1 MTPLLWAQMIGLL
14 ICVAL
19 SSFFSAS
26 ETAFMAVKRSRLK
39 TMQQNG
45 DERAGIAYDLTEDYD
60 RLLTTVLV
68 GNNIVNIA
76 GTAIA
81 TVFFTSIIGNAGAT
95 VSTVVMTILIL
106 LIGEVA
112 PKMLAK
118 QAPENLSIRVAR
130 PMKMIQTLLTPVNG
144 LFGLWR
150 NFVRRV
156 FNPEKDETPIEE
168 EIITMVDEAQT
179 EGGMDEHEGE
189 LIRSAVEFND
199 SDALDIMTPRVDV
212 EALEDTATMEEAE
225 ELFRKSGYSR
235 LPVYHEDM
243 DHIVGILH
251 EKDFY
256 RARHAGVQGI
266 LRIMVPP
273 VYASATLELSRLL
286 KLFQNTR
293 THLVVVLDE
302 FGGTEGIVTLE
313 DVLEELVGEIYDE
326 HDDVTEDVVT
336 LEDGSIQVNGGL
348 PLQELC
354 DILNIENTFEA
365 DTVGGWAAEV
375 LGQIPTIGMEFDAGL
390 IHGTVTGMDR
400 RRVTS
405 VRVEKKAIEEKERV
419 KQHVENKES

>member
-1 MTPLLWAQMIGLL
+1 MIGLL

>member
-1 MTPLLWAQMIGLL
+1 MTPLLWTQAAGLL

-19 SSFFSAS
+19 SAFFSAS
-26 ETAFMAVKRSRLK
+26 ETAFMAVKRTRLK
-39 TMQQNG
+39 TLQQNG
-45 DERAGIAYDLTEDYD
+45 DKRAEIAWNLTEDYD

-81 TVFFTSIIGNAGAT
+81 TVFFTSLIGNAGAT

-112 PKMLAK
+112 PKMIAK
-118 QAPENLSIRVAR
+118 QSPEKIAIHVAR
-130 PMKMIQTLLTPVNG
+130 PMQTLQKLLTPVNA
-144 LFGLWR
+144 LFVLWQK
-150 NFVRRV
+150 FVRKI
-156 FNPEKDETPIEE
+156 FNPQTDDTPIEE

-212 EALEDTATMEEAE
+212 EALEDTASMDEAE
-225 ELFRKSGYSR
+225 ELFRRSGYSR

-266 LRIMVPP
+266 IRIMVPP
-273 VYASATLELSRLL
+273 VYAPATLELSRLL

-293 THLVVVLDE
+293 THMVVVLDE

-348 PLQELC
+348 PLEELC
-354 DILNIENTFEA
+354 DILNIENNYEA

-375 LGQIPTIGMEFDAGL
+375 LGQIPTVGMEFDTGL

-405 VRVEKKAIEEKERV
+405 VRVERKPEETERM

>member
-1 MTPLLWAQMIGLL
+1 MITLPLCTAGFL
-14 ICVAL
+14 IVL
-19 SSFFSAS
+19 SLIFSATES
-26 ETAFMAVKRSRLK
+26 AFLSLNKLRVRFLRNQKDKRAMRVW
-39 TMQQNG
+39 
-45 DERAGIAYDLTEDYD
+45 
-60 RLLTTVLV
+60 RLLNDKERLINTLLV

-81 TVFFTSIIGNAGAT
+81 TVFFTSLIGNAGAT

-112 PKMLAK
+112 PKMIAK
-118 QAPENLSIRVAR
+118 QSPEKISIHVAR
-130 PMKMIQTLLTPVNG
+130 PMQTLQKLLTPVNA
-144 LFGLWR
+144 LFVLWQK
-150 NFVRRV
+150 FVRKI
-156 FNPEKDETPIEE
+156 FNPQTDDTPIEE

-212 EALEDTATMEEAE
+212 EALEDTASMDEAE
-225 ELFRKSGYSR
+225 ELFRRSGYSR

-266 LRIMVPP
+266 IRIMVPP
-273 VYASATLELSRLL
+273 VYAPATLELSRLL

-293 THLVVVLDE
+293 THMVVVLDE

-348 PLQELC
+348 PLEELC
-354 DILNIENTFEA
+354 DILNIENNYEA

-375 LGQIPTIGMEFDAGL
+375 LGQIPTVGMEFDTGL

-405 VRVEKKAIEEKERV
+405 VRVERKPEETERM

>member
-1 MTPLLWAQMIGLL
+1 MTPLLWIHAAALL
-14 ICVAL
+14 LCVAL
-19 SSFFSAS
+19 SAFFSAS
-26 ETAFMAVKRSRLK
+26 ETAFMAVKRTKLK
-39 TMQQNG
+39 TMQQAG
-45 DERAGIAYDLTEDYD
+45 DERAGIALDLTSDYD

-81 TVFFTSIIGNAGAT
+81 TVFFTSLIGSAGAT

-118 QAPENLSIRVAR
+118 QAPEQISVRVAR
-130 PMKMIQTLLTPVNG
+130 AMQIIQIVLTPVNR
-144 LFGLWR
+144 LFAVWR
-150 NFVRRV
+150 NFVRKI
-156 FNPEKDETPIEE
+156 FNPQKDDTPIEE

-179 EGGMDEHEGE
+179 EGGIDEHESE

-212 EALEDTATMEEAE
+212 DALEDTATMSEAE
-225 ELFRKSGYSR
+225 ELFRRSGYSR

-256 RARHAGVQGI
+256 RARHAGIKEIQ
-266 LRIMVPP
+266 RIMVPP
-273 VYASATLELSRLL
+273 VYAPATIQLSKLL

-293 THLVVVLDE
+293 THMVVVLDE
-302 FGGTEGIVTLE
+302 FGGTEGVVTLE
-313 DVLEELVGEIYDE
+313 DVLEDLVGEIYDE
-326 HDDVTEDVVT
+326 HDDVTQDVVT
-336 LEDGSIQVNGGL
+336 LEDGSLQVNGGL

-354 DILNIENTFEA
+354 DILNIENTYEA
-365 DTVGGWAAEV
+365 DTVGGWAAEI
-375 LGQIPTIGMEFDAGL
+375 LGQIPTIGMEFDTGD
-390 IHGTVTGMDR
+390 IHGTVIGMER
-400 RRVTS
+400 RRVTN
-405 VRVEKKAIEEKERV
+405 VKIEKKTAEEKERM
-419 KQHVENKES
+419 KQHGENKES

>member
-1 MTPLLWAQMIGLL
+1 
-14 ICVAL
+14 
-19 SSFFSAS
+19 
-26 ETAFMAVKRSRLK
+26 MAVKRTRLK
-39 TMQQNG
+39 TLQQNG
-45 DERAGIAYDLTEDYD
+45 DKRAEIAWNLTEDYD

-81 TVFFTSIIGNAGAT
+81 TVFFTSLIGNAGAT

-112 PKMLAK
+112 PKMIAK
-118 QAPENLSIRVAR
+118 QSPEKIAIHVAR
-130 PMKMIQTLLTPVNG
+130 PMQTLQKLLTPVNA
-144 LFGLWR
+144 LFVLWQK
-150 NFVRRV
+150 FVRKI
-156 FNPEKDETPIEE
+156 FNPQTDDTPIEE

-212 EALEDTATMEEAE
+212 EALEDTASMDEAE
-225 ELFRKSGYSR
+225 ELFRRSGYSR

-266 LRIMVPP
+266 IRIMVPP
-273 VYASATLELSRLL
+273 VYAPATLELSRLL

-293 THLVVVLDE
+293 THMVVVLDE

-348 PLQELC
+348 PLEELC
-354 DILNIENTFEA
+354 DILNIENNYEA

-375 LGQIPTIGMEFDAGL
+375 LGQIPTVGMEFDTGL

-405 VRVEKKAIEEKERV
+405 VRVERKPEETERM